1 MPWYLIA
8 AMLAPSLIV
17 AVGLTYVSLRLAY
30 RIGSLETFQSDMME
44 GAIRRDAA
52 AAQVGRIL
60 GLRSAKATASKFLDR
75 ELREA
80 AYCRQESGDKEAA
93 VHDHASRVLS
103 EVCDR
108 LQEDLYLA
116 GDKEECGQSC
126 NANAAVNTDKNLI
139 NLCDYC
145 TDERKKPRPKR

>member
-30 RIGSLETFQSDMME
+30 RIGALETSQDDMME

-52 AAQVGRIL
+52 AVQVGRIL
-60 GLRSAKATASKFLDR
+60 GLRSAKATACKAHDR
-75 ELREA
+75 ELRLA
-80 AYCRQESGDKEAA
+80 AYCRQENGDDKEALEHEQA
-93 VHDHASRVLS
+93 ARVMSDL
-103 EVCDR
+103 CDR

-116 GDKEECGQSC
+116 GDKDECGQAC
-126 NANAAVNTDKNLI
+126 KDNAVSERKNVVNI
-139 NLCDYC
+139 CDYC
-145 TDERKKPRPKR
+145 TDDKGKPRLKQ